1 MELSRELAR
10 FFSLLYN
17 IAREDCPMFF
27 GHFRLNFNPWLN
39 GENIDDMEHGDDG
52 GDFVSRVL
60 GPMID
65 VGEDLQ
71 I

>member
-1 MELSRELAR
+1 
-10 FFSLLYN
+10 
-17 IAREDCPMFF
+17 MFF